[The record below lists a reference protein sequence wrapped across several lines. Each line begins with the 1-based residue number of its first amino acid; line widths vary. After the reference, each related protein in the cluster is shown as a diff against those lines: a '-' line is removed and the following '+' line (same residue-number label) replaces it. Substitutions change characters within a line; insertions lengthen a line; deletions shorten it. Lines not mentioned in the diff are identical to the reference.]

1 MRRVADA
8 PGAPPPLAQV
18 LADRMASYMHLHTL
32 YWHVRPYGATA
43 IMAAFDG
50 TGAPED
56 GGDAAGKPLLFV
68 IEPTGVCHSYKAA
81 ACGKGRQ
88 GVRTDLER
96 LDLATLT
103 CEAAMLEVAKL
114 IVKAKDDSSKRET
127 EVEMAIISRG
137 TGGQFKRVEDEV
149 VKKTMEDA
157 KAAID
162 AEMDDD

>member
-1 MRRVADA
+1 
-8 PGAPPPLAQV
+8 
-18 LADRMASYMHLHTL
+18 MASYMHLHTL

-43 IMAAFDG
+43 IMAAFDS
-50 TGAPED
+50 TGNAGGEGDEAD
-56 GGDAAGKPLLFV
+56 GGKPLLFV

-103 CEAAMLEVAKL
+103 CEDAMLEVAKL

-137 TGGQFKRVEDEV
+137 TGKQFKRVEDDV

-157 KAAID
+157 KEAID